1 MVAPNA
7 VFRRLKKTMSRMWF
21 ICFPLVWLALLPG
34 CGKPRASFEE
44 ILATGIEDYE
54 ARRYAD
60 ALAMFK
66 HAKDLDRE
74 RPEPSYYVG
83 LCYMGMADEHF
94 KNDNLHA
101 ALRCCDQ
108 AVSAFDA
115 AVGAFPGYSRSVQGK
130 ADALR
135 LKGKHEAA
143 LEISSWAAKQSG
155 GLSKMLILKGRQFA
169 QNGDI
174 DRAQLSF
181 KQATSVEPNNAAAHA
196 ELGLFYMR
204 CGNDAEAIKAL
215 RRANEL
221 DPGAPGV
228 VAALARLGAVTDSV
242 ETAGEADDS
251 NSMEPMPE

>member
-1 MVAPNA
+1 
-7 VFRRLKKTMSRMWF
+7 MSEKLHTYLL
-21 ICFPLVWLALLPG
+21 LVCLLILPG
-34 CGKPRASFEE
+34 CGKPRASFDE
-44 ILATGIEDYE
+44 ILATGIEDYQN
-54 ARRYAD
+54 RQYSD
-60 ALAMFK
+60 ALSMFK
-66 HAKDLDRE
+66 HAKELDRE

-83 LCYMGMADEHF
+83 LCYMGMADQHF
-94 KNDNLHA
+94 QMDNLHA

-108 AVSAFDA
+108 AVAAFDS

-135 LKGKHEAA
+135 LKGKHQAA
-143 LEISSWAAKQSG
+143 LDIATWAAAQSG
-155 GLSKMLILKGRQFA
+155 GQSKMLILKGRQYA

-181 KQATSVEPNNAAAHA
+181 KQATSVEPNNPAAFA

-204 CGNDAEAIKAL
+204 CGNDTEAVKAL

-228 VAALARLGAVTDSV
+228 VAALARLGAVNDAT
-242 ETAGEADDS
+242 EAVHEQPDDADYES
-251 NSMEPMPE
+251 PSR